1 MTRRPSLTDT
11 PAAAPLLV
19 VGLGPGDA
27 ALLTPQARAALE
39 TARCIAGYDL
49 YLNLVP
55 QELLAG
61 KRRISSGMRQ
71 EKARCAAAV
80 EAALGGTPTALV
92 SSGDA
97 GIYAMAGL
105 ALEILEQ
112 RSLLDSVPF
121 SVVPGVPALCAA
133 AALLGAPLTHDFAC
147 VSLSDLLTPLA
158 RIRHRLEAALEA
170 DFVCVLYNPR
180 SHGRPDHLAMALE
193 TARRLRAPDCPV
205 GMVRKAFR
213 PGQEVLLTTL
223 ADADPARADMLSI
236 VIIGNSESRRAGAY
250 MLTPRGYGLHRAG
263 EAPTNKKA

>member
-1 MTRRPSLTDT
+1 MTPDAAP

-39 TARCIAGYDL
+39 MAQCVAGYDL
-49 YLNLVP
+49 YLDLVP
-55 QELLAG
+55 PELLVG

-71 EKARCAAAV
+71 ERARCAAAV
-80 EAALGGTPTALV
+80 DAALAGMPTVLV

-112 RSLLDSVPF
+112 RQLLNIVPF
-121 SVVPGVPALCAA
+121 TVVPGVPALCAA

-147 VSLSDLLTPLA
+147 VSLSNLLTPME
-158 RIRHRLEAALEA
+158 RIRHRLAAALEA

-180 SHGRPDHLAMALE
+180 SHGRPDHLAMALDM
-193 TARRLRAPDCPV
+193 ARSLRSPQCPV
-205 GMVRKAFR
+205 GIIRKAYR
-213 PGQEVLLTTL
+213 PGQKVILTTL
-223 ADADPARADMLSI
+223 GEADPTRADMLSL
-236 VIIGNSESRRAGAY
+236 VIIGNSESRRAGPY
-250 MLTPRGYGLHRAG
+250 MLTPRGYGREPASTI
-263 EAPTNKKA
+263 P